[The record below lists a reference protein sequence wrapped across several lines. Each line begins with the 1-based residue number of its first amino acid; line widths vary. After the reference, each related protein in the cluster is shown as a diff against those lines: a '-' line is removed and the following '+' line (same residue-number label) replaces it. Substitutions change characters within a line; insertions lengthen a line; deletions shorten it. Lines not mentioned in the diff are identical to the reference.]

1 MIRTRATSADVLT
14 GVAMAIVLIVSMWLR
29 AAFPIS
35 AIGDGT
41 YDDLL
46 FVKLATSIGSGQWL
60 GAYDN
65 LTMAKGAA
73 YSVFMALNR
82 PTGIPLKLAEHFVYL
97 ISAAYFAHTVWQVF
111 NSRLAAIAV
120 FVVLAFNPLF
130 WVAGMGGRVVR
141 ENLYMTVSL
150 LLFTACARACLL
162 RRFASASEELSAKW
176 RLLIGTGAIAG
187 IYWLTREEGA
197 WLVPALSL
205 LVLHWLFVA
214 AKRIRDGKREIAAMV
229 RFVLIPL
236 ISFSVIVGTFN
247 TLNLIAYGVF
257 RNNDFRSSDFQG
269 AYGALSRISHER
281 WARYV
286 VFPADARQKAY
297 LVSAAARELRPYFEG
312 EGGETWRSIGCG
324 QTRIVPCS
332 ETLSGWFMWSLRG
345 AVQSAGHYR
354 NAADAQRFYLRLARE
369 INEGCEQSLIAC
381 GPARSTLA
389 PPWREG
395 YLEDTIDA
403 SLAVFATLVSLGKL
417 PPHIAPSVGSP
428 EQLAL
433 FARVTN
439 GPLASNE
446 HASWH
451 GIRHRTAAAV
461 ARALGRFCQVAVP
474 ISMAGWAVL
483 LMLSAVLRRWHVGH
497 VLCAALIAA
506 IVTRVGLLGFLDAT
520 SIPSNHMLYLSPV
533 VPMALVLPF
542 CVGWLAKDL
551 LGRR

>member
-1 MIRTRATSADVLT
+1 MIRTTRADVLA
-14 GVAMAIVLIVSMWLR
+14 GIAMAIVLVVSIWLR

-35 AIGDGT
+35 ALGNGT
-41 YDDLL
+41 HDDLL
-46 FVKLATSIGSGQWL
+46 FVKLASSIGSGQWL
-60 GAYDN
+60 GAYDS

-97 ISAAYFAHTVWQVF
+97 LSAAYFAHTVRQVF
-111 NSRLAAIAV
+111 NSRSAAIAV
-120 FVVLAFNPLF
+120 FVVLAFNPLA

-141 ENLYMTVSL
+141 ENLYVTVSL

-162 RRFASASEELSAKW
+162 RRFTSAAEELSAKR

-205 LVLHWLFVA
+205 LVLHWLFLA
-214 AKRIRDGKREIAAMV
+214 ARRIRDGKRETAALAW
-229 RFVLIPL
+229 FVSIP
-236 ISFSVIVGTFN
+236 IVSFGVVVGTFN
-247 TLNLIAYGVF
+247 TLNLIEYGVF
-257 RNNDFRSSDFQG
+257 RNNDFRSYDFQA

-281 WARYV
+281 WTRYV

-297 LVSAAARELRPYFEG
+297 SVSAAARELRPYFEG

-324 QTRIVPCS
+324 QTGIVPCN

-354 NAADAQRFYLRLARE
+354 SAPDAQRFYLRLAHE
-369 INEGCEQSLIAC
+369 INEACERSLIAC
-381 GPARSTLA
+381 GPARSTLV
-389 PPWREG
+389 PPWRAE
-395 YLEDTIDA
+395 YLRDA
-403 SLAVFATLVSLGKL
+403 IEASRAVFATLISLGNL
-417 PPHIAPSVGSP
+417 PPHIDPSVGSA
-428 EQLAL
+428 EQLTL

-439 GPLASNE
+439 GPVATNE

-451 GIRHRTAAAV
+451 GIRHRAAAAV
-461 ARALGRFCQVAVP
+461 SRALGRFCEVAVP

-483 LMLSAVLRRWHVGH
+483 LLLSAVLRRWHAGH